1 MFNLEFPG
9 VQGKTKTIPGGFFQK
24 KVCPQPPSSTPCL
37 FFSSGIAHSKTID
50 LKWSYEALASF
61 SCVLSLLSVL
71 ERFTHLFCEGEGGTH
86 MGSKAPP
93 PPPLTLLPHSQ
104 YIFAV
109 NILPKAGEN
118 PQPYSILQ
126 TVLK

>member
-1 MFNLEFPG
+1 
-9 VQGKTKTIPGGFFQK
+9 
-24 KVCPQPPSSTPCL
+24 
-37 FFSSGIAHSKTID
+37 
-50 LKWSYEALASF
+50 
-61 SCVLSLLSVL
+61 
-71 ERFTHLFCEGEGGTH
+71 

-126 TVLK
+126 TVLKGYESQDFDKFLALFMFFLDAPFLALRLIDTFSK